1 MWRALRR
8 KAIAD
13 FASRPLQVVL
23 LAVVVTAGVTSLT
36 LSILVRESTSRSFES
51 FLVDAHGGDAWI
63 FGSETRLRDIARR
76 SEVVEAGE
84 PLSALDGGRLISTAA
99 PYPLSFFGLGDEMS
113 SVAPGVITSGRWPH
127 PGSNEEAV
135 IDRGLAARARLSVGD
150 SIEVAARGGTSRLTV
165 VGLVIPT
172 SRAPYPVW
180 DLARVF
186 VANQR
191 LTELGGGSPGYFAA
205 GYVLRSREQA
215 PDFVASVRQQYGG
228 QVNGRAWQEIR
239 DSVVEEN
246 DATFILLG
254 VFAGFAL
261 GASIFVI
268 ANALAS
274 QAQSQRRDIGLL
286 KAIGL
291 TPLQVTA
298 LLAGETLALC
308 ILATGLGIVAAS
320 ASAPLFLDRARD
332 WFGSANAAGPGSK
345 QVALTFSGMILLV
358 AIATALPAWRAGR
371 TSTIS
376 AIRGSA
382 SRSKRGTPLAAR
394 LSRRFHLPEFL
405 VLAAKDLFAWP
416 LRAWLTIAAIAV
428 AAAAV
433 TATMTIQ
440 GTLNRVASDSTSV
453 GGEPFELEMEPILAP
468 GGLGGKEVPQITHDE
483 IVALIGAEPG
493 VEAYLTRL
501 RLPLQV
507 EGQPFDAYAV
517 GGNYWDFNYP
527 LVEGRVMSTG
537 DGSTFEAMVGLGM
550 ARSLGFHVGDAATFR
565 VDATGQ
571 TAHQM
576 TVVGIYVDNNNDGLV
591 ASFDL
596 TDMRRLAPDIGDGS
610 YGLKVAGNAN
620 PNEVAATLIRSSG
633 GRVVVGP
640 TNEDV
645 REDVARI
652 RDVVRPIMMTL
663 SGFLFGLVAL
673 NLFSTLQLS
682 IRERTREIGLLKA
695 LGFTPA
701 EIVASIASGAM
712 VLAAIG
718 TVLGVP
724 IGWLF
729 IRFVFEMSAGES
741 GFDAGAVVQ
750 RPEWSWCVAL
760 GAIALAVAAVGSA
773 LPARGAAR
781 LSVSEAL
788 RHE

>member
-1 MWRALRR
+1 MWRALLR
-8 KAIAD
+8 KGLAD

-23 LAVVVTAGVTSLT
+23 LAIVVAAGVTSLT

-51 FLVDAHGGDAWI
+51 FLGEAHGGDAWI
-63 FGSETRLRDIARR
+63 FGSEARLRDIARR

-84 PLSALDGGRLISTAA
+84 PVPALDGGRLISTAA
-99 PYPLSFFGLGDEMS
+99 PYPLSFFGIGDHLPT
-113 SVAPGVITSGRWPH
+113 VAPGAITSGRWLR
-127 PGSNEEAV
+127 PGANGEAV
-135 IDRGLAARARLSVGD
+135 VDRGLAAKAGLSVGD
-150 SIEVAARGGTSRLTV
+150 SIEVAARGGTSRLTI

-186 VANQR
+186 VTDQR
-191 LTELGGGSPGYFAA
+191 LTELSGGSPGYFAA
-205 GYVLRSREQA
+205 GYVLQSPEQA
-215 PDFVASVRQQYGG
+215 PAFVASVTQQYGG
-228 QVNGRAWQEIR
+228 QVAGRAWQEIR
-239 DSVVEEN
+239 ASVVEED

-268 ANALAS
+268 ANAIAS
-274 QAQSQRRDIGLL
+274 QVQSQQRDIGLL

-291 TPLQVTA
+291 TPIQVTA
-298 LLAGETLALC
+298 LLAGETLLLC
-308 ILATGLGIVAAS
+308 VLATGVGIATAS
-320 ASAPLFLDRARD
+320 ATAPLFLDRARE
-332 WFGSANAAGPGSK
+332 WFGSASAALPSRS
-345 QVALTFSGMILLV
+345 QIALTFSGIILLV
-358 AIATALPAWRAGR
+358 LLAAAVPAWRAGR

-382 SRSKRGTPLAAR
+382 SWSKRGTPLAAR
-394 LSRRFHLPEFL
+394 LSRRLHLPEFL
-405 VLAAKDLFAWP
+405 VLTSKDLFAWP
-416 LRAWLTIAAIAV
+416 VRAWLTIAAIAV

-440 GTLNRVASDSTSV
+440 GTLNTVANDSTSV
-453 GGEPFELEMEPILAP
+453 GGEPFELELEPVLAP
-468 GGLGGKEVPQITHDE
+468 GPVGGKEVPQISHDE
-483 IVALIGAEPG
+483 IVALVDAEPG
-493 VEAYLTRL
+493 VATYLTRT

-507 EGQPFDAYAV
+507 EGQSFDGYAV
-517 GGNYWDFNYP
+517 GGHYRDFNYP
-527 LVEGRVMSTG
+527 IVRGRMMSTG
-537 DGSTFEAMVGLGM
+537 DGSTFEAMVALGM
-550 ARSLGFHVGDAATFR
+550 ARNLGLHVGDTATFR
-565 VDATGQ
+565 VDAAGQ

-576 TVVGIYVDNNNDGLV
+576 TVVGIYVDNNNDGLA

-596 TDMRRLAPDIGDGS
+596 AALRRLVPDLQDGS
-610 YGLKVAGNAN
+610 YGLKVADGAK
-620 PNEVAATLIRSSG
+620 PSQVAATLTRSSG
-633 GRVVVGP
+633 GRVVVGT

-645 REDVARI
+645 RGDVARI
-652 RDVVRPIMMTL
+652 RDVVRPIMVTL
-663 SGFLFGLVAL
+663 SGFLLGLVGL

-701 EIVASIASGAM
+701 QLVASIVSGAI

-718 TVLGVP
+718 TAIGVP

-741 GFDAGAVVQ
+741 GFDAGALVQ
-750 RPEWSWCVAL
+750 TPEWSWCVAL
-760 GAIALAVAAVGSA
+760 GAMALAVAAVGSA
-773 LPARGAAR
+773 LPARRAAR
-781 LSVSEAL
+781 LPVSEAL